1 MHLLDDHL
9 LECTHFMTD
18 PLSPIKAS
26 FAIDDEK
33 RIITI
38 QTDTFP
44 VAASSMSFEQFLNT
58 PANIVADIVGDLYQG
73 VSGQNPPVRRIY
85 GR

>member
-9 LECTHFMTD
+9 IECTYFMTD

-33 RIITI
+33 RVITI
-38 QTDTFP
+38 QTDTIP

-58 PANIVADIVGDLYQG
+58 PANIVADIVRDLYQG
-73 VSGQNPPVRRIY
+73 APGQKTPARRIH
-85 GR
+85 GG

>member
-9 LECTHFMTD
+9 IECTYFMTD

-33 RIITI
+33 RVITI
-38 QTDTFP
+38 QTDTIP

-58 PANIVADIVGDLYQG
+58 PANIVAYIVRDLYQG
-73 VSGQNPPVRRIY
+73 SPGQKTPARRIH
-85 GR
+85 GG